1 MTSEPAWVQQAR
13 EMRAKGMPLAHIARE
28 LRCSEYKVRT
38 HLIEGERE
46 RRLRDERARKL
57 RYQESLAKGE
67 APTRRV
73 KRSDPPIVIEAKAKP
88 AITLP
93 ALSIQAAPIDE
104 VFPLRRVAPKT
115 YCRVEKP
122 GVAVIREIHRNMIR
136 SGKFAG
142 PDICS
147 KLHS

>member
-1 MTSEPAWVQQAR
+1 MTSEPAWVEKAR
-13 EMRAKGMPLAHIARE
+13 ALRAKGMPLAHIARE

-46 RRLRDERARKL
+46 RRLRDEQARKL
-57 RYQESLAKGE
+57 RYQEAMAKGE

-73 KRSDPPIVIEAKAKP
+73 KRPEQPIVVEAKTKP

-115 YCRVEKP
+115 YYRVEPK
-122 GVAVIREIHRNMIR
+122 GVTRIKQIEAEMLRR
-136 SGKFAG
+136 GKL
-142 PDICS
+142 PSRDVVS
-147 KLHS
+147 EMHS